1 MKKSAVWLREDFV
14 NFEWVVICSHFC
26 RSEMIRETT
35 STHFLTVKKKTCTF
49 HICCGSNWSLVEYF
63 SVKFDFLFQTDWK
76 KNKKNSNHKIH
87 GLHYALNIKW
97 TADDIKTLWFILIW
111 AKWVC
116 FTVLPYA
123 ERWYI
128 KINVV
133 RIPFKFIKLVYFDV
147 IFQKMNAQRK

>member
-35 STHFLTVKKKTCTF
+35 STHFLTVKKKHAHSIYVVVQIYLWLNIF
-49 HICCGSNWSLVEYF
+49 QLSLIFYSKPIE
-63 SVKFDFLFQTDWK
+63 K
-76 KNKKNSNHKIH
+76 KNKKIQTTRYMVCIMHSIFS
-87 GLHYALNIKW
+87 GLLM
-97 TADDIKTLWFILIW
+97 TKTLCFILIW

-116 FTVLPYA
+116 FTVLPSV

-133 RIPFKFIKLVYFDV
+133 CIPFKFVKLVYFDV

>member
-1 MKKSAVWLREDFV
+1 MKKSTVWLREDFV

-26 RSEMIRETT
+26 RSGMIMETT

-49 HICCGSNWSLVEYF
+49 HICCGSNLSLVEYF
-63 SVKFDFLFQTDWK
+63 SIKFDFLFQTDWK
-76 KNKKNSNHKIH
+76 KNKKIQTTRYMVCIMHSIFS
-87 GLHYALNIKW
+87 GLLM
-97 TADDIKTLWFILIW
+97 TKTLCFILIW

-116 FTVLPYA
+116 FTVLPSA

>member
-35 STHFLTVKKKTCTF
+35 STHFLTVKKKHAHSIYVVVQIYLWLNIF
-49 HICCGSNWSLVEYF
+49 QLSLIFYSKLIE
-63 SVKFDFLFQTDWK
+63 KRT
-76 KNKKNSNHKIH
+76 KNSNHKIH

-116 FTVLPYA
+116 FTVLPSA
-123 ERWYI
+123 EIWYI

-133 RIPFKFIKLVYFDV
+133 RIPFKFVKLVYFDV